1 MAAPFAPALT
11 TAIFGPVIPTPS
23 RGRAAKRSRVR
34 AGLSKG
40 LHVSMRS
47 VSFLLKPGNPC
58 RLAGEHEEVEIAATV
73 GERRLA
79 LLRIWATTGKGQW
92 SCRDTSAINV
102 ETLHDLLD
110 RECQRVG
117 FIQDG
122 VALVLEQRRSGGALA
137 DVRPSS
143 SRRAHVE
150 LDDIDPGLLTALQ
163 QLRSSVLL
171 KAVWSFRS
179 LRRNLVLCSHLHVFK
194 DSGGVIVPLAASPA
208 HPAPGSTA
216 TPARR
221 WRWVRGLLGWR
232 RRTRGPAIRCRSC

>member
-1 MAAPFAPALT
+1 
-11 TAIFGPVIPTPS
+11 
-23 RGRAAKRSRVR
+23 
-34 AGLSKG
+34 
-40 LHVSMRS
+40 MRS

-58 RLAGEHEEVEIAATV
+58 RLAGEREVEIAATV

-163 QLRSSVLL
+163 QLRSSGSPESGVELPFFAAQPRPFALNQGTCKSIDQDRGAVGIDPSVDSVLVGSVTVI
-171 KAVWSFRS
+171 KS
-179 LRRNLVLCSHLHVFK
+179 LPLEKSLIEETTPIC
-194 DSGGVIVPLAASPA
+194 DSGAA
-208 HPAPGSTA
+208 
-216 TPARR
+216 
-221 WRWVRGLLGWR
+221 LLPFTEG
-232 RRTRGPAIRCRSC
+232 TNGEPPPSGFTESAIPEKNA